1 MKKRL
6 RKKLKLGEFKQ
17 VGLNITLNLIEG
29 IENTD
34 DFYNMFLKI
43 IDENNFIFSGLFDD
57 NIIDG
62 YIYEAKYKLDTERNI
77 KNIKNL
83 LSKNPLVSNIKMGE
97 TNDAWN

>member
-43 IDENNFIFSGLFDD
+43 IEENNFIFSGLFDD
-57 NIIDG
+57 SIIDG
-62 YIYEAKYKLDTERNI
+62 CIYESKYKLDTERNI

-83 LSKNPLVSNIKMGE
+83 LLKNPLVSNIEMEE